1 MDLDA
6 PAAAPS
12 VQLPQEARQ
21 EAAMSPDF
29 VVSKK
34 REKIRKKRP
43 VQMSSDQARNWMPSK
58 LITENVEFRSRKE
71 QDKLLSGRK
80 ERIDDVTK
88 QILSVHVEAMKKFKR
103 AKKRLA
109 NLTKDEEEH
118 PSERTLKDRQIVKR
132 GPPITKEEAR
142 LQAYEQLVKFG
153 W

>member
-21 EAAMSPDF
+21 EAVMAPDF
-29 VVSKK
+29 VMSKK
-34 REKIRKKRP
+34 RKRFREKHPPR
-43 VQMSSDQARNWMPSK
+43 MSSDQEQNWMPPR

-71 QDKLLSGRK
+71 QDKLLAGRK

-88 QILSVHVEAMKKFKR
+88 QILSVHVDAMKKFKR